1 MTTEQRVFGASEES
15 VTLER
20 SFFFQA
26 TTFVRKPPA
35 LGSAMSSTVTAM
47 SFTVTHATDTP
58 TEDDA
63 ATHVDRALN
72 KMLLKGPDCAKCGQI
87 SACKQCACKL
97 VYYCSKD
104 CQREDWADHKA
115 RCTYKKLNASAHQI
129 HAQEAFPGLPNHVV
143 IQHILRSDTDPI
155 VLARLKAVNRAMRDA
170 VEKTGL
176 RVEEMTTDVAAE
188 LGYLDTLKH
197 KLQKGR
203 LKVKRVQRKKKGFR
217 VRARAV
223 P

>member
-63 ATHVDRALN
+63 ATPAPNFD
-72 KMLLKGPDCAKCGQI
+72 
-87 SACKQCACKL
+87 
-97 VYYCSKD
+97 
-104 CQREDWADHKA
+104 
-115 RCTYKKLNASAHQI
+115 AS
-129 HAQEAFPGLPNHVV
+129 EAF
-143 IQHILRSDTDPI
+143 R
-155 VLARLKAVNRAMRDA
+155 
-170 VEKTGL
+170 KTSWSL
-176 RVEEMTTDVAAE
+176 T
-188 LGYLDTLKH
+188 
-197 KLQKGR
+197 
-203 LKVKRVQRKKKGFR
+203 F
-217 VRARAV
+217 
-223 P
+223 